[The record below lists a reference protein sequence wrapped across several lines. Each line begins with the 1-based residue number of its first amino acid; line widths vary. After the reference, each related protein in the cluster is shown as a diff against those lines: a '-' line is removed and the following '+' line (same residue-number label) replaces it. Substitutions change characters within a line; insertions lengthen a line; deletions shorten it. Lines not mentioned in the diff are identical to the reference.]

1 MTNIHQLTQ
10 ITLVILIVV
19 FILICF
25 FKPGALENWEVYK
38 QKPFDYVKTGS
49 EPLTFYERPRY
60 RKPYR
65 YPVTFDQSYP
75 TPHKS
80 HFA

>member
-1 MTNIHQLTQ
+1 MCDLKTATFVL
-10 ITLVILIVV
+10 LVIIAG
-19 FILICF
+19 CF
-25 FKPGALENWEVYK
+25 LLERKIRNVENYDMYR
-38 QKPFDYVKTGS
+38 QKPYGYVKIGA
-49 EPLTFYERPRY
+49 EPLVFYERPRY

-80 HFA
+80 HYN

>member
-1 MTNIHQLTQ
+1 MCDLKTF
-10 ITLVILIVV
+10 TLILLL
-19 FILICF
+19 FIIGTTL
-25 FKPGALENWEVYK
+25 LERKINNVEHWEMYR
-38 QKPFDYVKTGS
+38 QKPHGYVRTGS
-49 EPLTFYERPRY
+49 APLTFYERPRY

>member
-1 MTNIHQLTQ
+1 MCDLKTS
-10 ITLVILIVV
+10 TLIL
-19 FILICF
+19 LIIII
-25 FKPGALENWEVYK
+25 GTMLLERKINSVENYEMYR
-38 QKPFDYVKTGS
+38 QKPLGYVRTGS
-49 EPLTFYERPRY
+49 EPLSFYEMSRY

-80 HFA
+80 HFN

>member
-1 MTNIHQLTQ
+1 MCDLKTLTL
-10 ITLVILIVV
+10 ITLL
-19 FILICF
+19 FIIATTL
-25 FKPGALENWEVYK
+25 LERKINNIENYEMYR
-38 QKPFDYVKTGS
+38 QKPYGYVKTGTA
-49 EPLTFYERPRY
+49 PLAFYERPRY

>member
-1 MTNIHQLTQ
+1 MNNELV
-10 ITLVILIVV
+10 TLLLLVVILSCVCLERKV
-19 FILICF
+19 R
-25 FKPGALENWEVYK
+25 KVENWEMYR
-38 QKPFDYVKTGS
+38 QKPFGYVKTGS
-49 EPLTFYERPRY
+49 KPLTFYERPRY

-65 YPVTFDQSYP
+65 YPVTFDQEYP

>member
-1 MTNIHQLTQ
+1 MCDLKTF
-10 ITLVILIVV
+10 TLIILL
-19 FILICF
+19 FIMGTTL
-25 FKPGALENWEVYK
+25 LERKINNVEHWEMYR
-38 QKPFDYVKTGS
+38 QKPHGYVKTGTA
-49 EPLTFYERPRY
+49 PLVFYERPRY

-80 HFA
+80 HFP

>member
-1 MTNIHQLTQ
+1 MCDLKTS
-10 ITLVILIVV
+10 TLILLIIIVGTM
-19 FILICF
+19 L
-25 FKPGALENWEVYK
+25 LERKINSVENYEMYR
-38 QKPFDYVKTGS
+38 QKPFGYVRTGS
-49 EPLTFYERPRY
+49 KPLTFYEMPRY

-80 HFA
+80 HFN